1 MNKLKLPVMVFL
13 LYLCVVDQMLVVAET
28 SAPMHKLTFLTNA
41 LPFVCEKGEK
51 NQGEQ
56 CNWNSVC
63 FLVPRDICISPE
75 GPPAELILFL
85 GPLSLLCPPSPFEKE
100 GV

>member
-1 MNKLKLPVMVFL
+1 MNKLTLPVMVIL

-51 NQGEQ
+51 SRWTVQLEL
-56 CNWNSVC
+56 SV
-63 FLVPRDICISPE
+63 
-75 GPPAELILFL
+75 
-85 GPLSLLCPPSPFEKE
+85 LCSTK
-100 GV
+100 GHLY